1 MVLGYHLLEK
11 AYMLFDAVASDGFS
25 VPIWSLGGGTV
36 LMFYYA
42 HRRSKDIDIF
52 IPDPQFLGYINPRI
66 GGRGEDITSDYK
78 DTAEYVKLFLPEGEI
93 DFVASSTLTTNPFEM
108 HEVLGRNIL
117 LETPIEI
124 VAKKL
129 WYRGDR
135 ATPRDLLD
143 FAVVIDRH
151 YSEILN
157 HSEVFVKKY

>member
-1 MVLGYHLLEK
+1 
-11 AYMLFDAVASDGFS
+11 
-25 VPIWSLGGGTV
+25 
-36 LMFYYA
+36 
-42 HRRSKDIDIF
+42 
-52 IPDPQFLGYINPRI
+52 
-66 GGRGEDITSDYK
+66 
-78 DTAEYVKLFLPEGEI
+78 VKLFLPEEEI

-143 FAVVIDRH
+143 LAVVIDRH

-157 HSEVFVKKY
+157 HSEVFVKNIETFSSQCESRKSIMLPVFEAIDKLDFDISFD